1 MKHAHTLSITSTVYS
16 ANTTLDVIDK
26 PFRFAIAQ
34 ISGFSVPSESGAL
47 LRRRGEKSALN

>member
-1 MKHAHTLSITSTVYS
+1 MKQAHALSITSTMYS

-34 ISGFSVPSESGAL
+34 ISGFRFHLSQGLYCSGGGKRVL
-47 LRRRGEKSALN
+47 